1 MADAPG
7 YWMHETSGV
16 LRPAVEAYLAGDP
29 MLPDQIAKLRAYLRQ
44 WIMSPLWDQNPH
56 MTTYHR
62 AWLDQMRLRV
72 GGLKDRGA
80 IDRWLSDATGAG
92 LDPL

>member
-1 MADAPG
+1 MTAPG

-16 LRPAVEAYLAGDP
+16 VRPAVEAYLHDEP
-29 MLPDQIAKLRAYLRQ
+29 MTAQQIAAMRAYLRQ

-56 MTTYHR
+56 ATTYHR

-72 GGLKDRGA
+72 GGLKDRAA
-80 IDRWLSDATGAG
+80 IGRWLSDATDAG